1 MGANRIID
9 IVAAAVPRHY
19 VIMEVKKNLV
29 SADRKI
35 NAKRF
40 SARNFKRIAHVVMG
54 EPSQAH
60 KDLVKKKVLA
70 EKQAK
75 LDAEHKAKLA
85 EKQKKKIQALREK
98 ELQERRRKADEA
110 KKALLEKRKEEKEK
124 KKAEEEE
131 KEKKKA
137 EESEQPKEA
146 EEGKQEEKEETKKEE
161 PQEQDDSKAEGQPES
176 QPESKPETND
186 EEPKAESK
194 EEEEPKAESKEEEEP
209 KAEGKEEEEEEEDKG
224 PEQAVLTEEDEK
236 IWSTKPSVADLT
248 DQVLEKH
255 FSEFSIPDKDE
266 GFDEVTFEWQKEK
279 ESKQYVQNWVLERKR
294 TTRMEHLQPSGWFK
308 TQAAEFSK
316 KLQEWQTKQKSA
328 QETSKKKPDDD
339 EDWIRIF

>member
-1 MGANRIID
+1 MG
-9 IVAAAVPRHY
+9 
-19 VIMEVKKNLV
+19 
-29 SADRKI
+29 
-35 NAKRF
+35 
-40 SARNFKRIAHVVMG
+40 
-54 EPSQAH
+54 
-60 KDLVKKKVLA
+60 
-70 EKQAK
+70 
-75 LDAEHKAKLA
+75 
-85 EKQKKKIQALREK
+85 
-98 ELQERRRKADEA
+98 
-110 KKALLEKRKEEKEK
+110 
-124 KKAEEEE
+124 
-131 KEKKKA
+131 
-137 EESEQPKEA
+137 
-146 EEGKQEEKEETKKEE
+146 
-161 PQEQDDSKAEGQPES
+161 QDDSKAGGQPES
-176 QPESKPETND
+176 QPESKPETKD

-236 IWSTKPSVADLT
+236 IWFTKPSVADLT

-316 KLQEWQTKQKSA
+316 KLQEWQTKQKTA
-328 QETSKKKPDDD
+328 QETAKKKPDDD
-339 EDWIRIF
+339 EDLDKDIFTIQDICDVGDGEPLFLNFTPEDWALMSLRWELHLLAAAFKKDVDDPDRTEIPEQHMAFYYYKYFKKNLAPKGYGKDTLAELVQMMKNTAEHKAKLAEKQKKKIQAL